1 MARQR
6 KLKPFDLTDFV
17 NEIGQT
23 VKVGDDVVIVTHC
36 TGSVG
41 IGKGRYAGR
50 RGDDDNVRVLCE
62 VDESHRKLVH
72 KDTGAEY
79 DYSTNGGHPE
89 ITRPVYPSRNI
100 FSSSPRDYWSRLT
113 PEQEVAYQAAYK
125 KYQEDYKVY
134 QELVEETKKDYEF
147 RDFPYVRITN
157 LYLNRIFPIAT
168 ALTNLIGQRF

>member
-1 MARQR
+1 MTAKR

-23 VKVGDDVVIVTHC
+23 VKVGDEVVIVTHC
-36 TGSVG
+36 TGIVG

-50 RGDDDNVRVLCE
+50 RGEGDNVRVLCE
-62 VDESHRKLVH
+62 VDEVHRKLVH
-72 KDTGAEY
+72 KVTGEEY

-89 ITRPVYPSRNI
+89 IKYPRYDNTNLRY
-100 FSSSPRDYWSRLT
+100 PGWSATAEER
-113 PEQEVAYQAAYK
+113 EAYNKAYAERHAK
-125 KYQEDYKVY
+125 WDAEYKVY
-134 QELVEETKKDYEF
+134 SAQIEETKKDYEF

-168 ALTNLIGQRF
+168 ALTNLIGQKF